1 MPSRPHAG
9 NHRWQ
14 LRFDE
19 SLSPDII
26 IAARLQ
32 PGNEE
37 ILDYYLLPRLDVL
50 TERLSLRPENGLIL
64 DVYRFNNLN
73 FFMEMAQRVR
83 VEGDCMK
90 EQIIERIP
98 IAQIHIANPRPRS
111 RGRWQMIVA
120 NIREV
125 GLKKPITV
133 VRRSEPDADGK
144 QFDLVCG
151 QGRIEAF
158 LALGETTI
166 PAIIAEA
173 SREDQFLMSLVENI
187 ARRPPSNRDILREVR
202 SLRERGYNVAEI
214 ARKIGMERMY
224 ISGIVHLVEH
234 KEVALIEAVEAGQI
248 AHQRRSS
255 DRKRKR
261 SRGFRGSFAGIRD
274 GPVARKQ
281 TGRRSAT
288 HCETDRKET
297 EGWQGG
303 RSPAQSDR
311 QHAGAGV

>member
-1 MPSRPHAG
+1 
-9 NHRWQ
+9 
-14 LRFDE
+14 
-19 SLSPDII
+19 
-26 IAARLQ
+26 
-32 PGNEE
+32 
-37 ILDYYLLPRLDVL
+37 
-50 TERLSLRPENGLIL
+50 
-64 DVYRFNNLN
+64 
-73 FFMEMAQRVR
+73 
-83 VEGDCMK
+83 MK

-133 VRRSEPDADGK
+133 VRRSEPNADGE

-173 SREDQFLMSLVENI
+173 PREDQFLMSLVENI

-202 SLRERGYNVAEI
+202 SLRERGYNVADI

-234 KEVALIEAVEAGQI
+234 QEVALIEAVEAGRLPISVAVQI
-248 AHQRRSS
+248 ANGKDAEVSEALSQAYETGQLRGTKLAAARRLIAKRVEKRQKDGKAEEVRRKVTGNMLVQVYKQRVREQKALIAKAELTKERLLLITSVMRQLLG
-255 DRKRKR
+255 DENFITLLR
-261 SRGFRGSFAGIRD
+261 AEGIVD
-274 GPVARKQ
+274 MPKQ
-281 TGRRSAT
+281 L
-288 HCETDRKET
+288 KE
-297 EGWQGG
+297 
-303 RSPAQSDR
+303 RLD
-311 QHAGAGV
+311 